1 MECPIC
7 EKGKM
12 IKKKTKYMYNK
23 LDFGGYDALVCNK
36 CGETFFT
43 EESSL
48 EIEKKAKKLG
58 IWGMEKKSKISYA
71 GSSLIV
77 RIPKSIAKVMR
88 LTKGKDI
95 LIRPEGKKKLVV
107 SLEST

>member
-12 IKKKTKYMYNK
+12 LREKTKYMYDDLN
-23 LDFGGYDALVCNK
+23 LGEYDALVCNK

-43 EESSL
+43 EGSSL

-58 IWGMEKKSKISYA
+58 IWGIEKKSKISYA
-71 GSSLIV
+71 GNSLMV
-77 RIPKSIAKVMR
+77 RIPRNIAKFMKLR
-88 LTKGKDI
+88 KGEEI

-107 SLEST
+107 TIG

>member
-1 MECPIC
+1 MV
-7 EKGKM
+7 
-12 IKKKTKYMYNK
+12 KKRTKYMYDD
-23 LDFGGYDALVCNK
+23 LDLGEYDALVCNK
-36 CGETFFT
+36 CDETFFT

-48 EIEKKAKKLG
+48 EIEKKAKNLG

-71 GSSLIV
+71 GSSLII
-77 RIPKSIAKVMR
+77 RIPKSIAEFMR
-88 LTKGKDI
+88 LTKGNDI

>member
-77 RIPKSIAKVMR
+77 RIPKSIAKFMR